1 MARTVL
7 VTGGC
12 GGIGYATVMAFS
24 HAGWKTFAA
33 DRRESRDFP
42 ANVTFIQSDVSQ
54 QESVS
59 NLFTQIAGE
68 TDVLHALVNNAAIQ
82 ISKPLIEMTVEEWD
96 ATMASNIRAVFL
108 TSKSAHPMMKGANGA
123 AIVNVSS
130 VHAIATSIGLTAYA
144 ASKGAVM
151 ALSQAMAI
159 EFSPDNIR
167 VNAIL
172 PGAVDT
178 EMLRSGLDRGH
189 LDDGSVEDRL
199 EALARKTVIG
209 RVGQPDEIAR
219 SILFLADGEQSGFIT
234 GEGLVVDG
242 GATARLST
250 E

>member
-1 MARTVL
+1 MERTAL
-7 VTGGC
+7 VTGAA
-12 GGIGYATVMAFS
+12 GGIGYATVLAFRD
-24 HAGWKTFAA
+24 AGWKAIAT
-33 DRRESRDFP
+33 DRRESADFP
-42 ANVTFIQSDVSQ
+42 AEITFIQSDVSQ

-59 NLFTQIAGE
+59 NLFEQITNE

-82 ISKPLIEMTVEEWD
+82 ISKPIVEMSIEEWD
-96 ATMASNIRAVFL
+96 ATMASNFRAVFL
-108 TSKSAHPMMKGANGA
+108 TSKAAHPMMKAAKGA

-130 VHAIATSIGLTAYA
+130 VHAIATSIGVAAYA

-151 ALSQAMAI
+151 ALSRAMAI

-199 EALARKTVIG
+199 EDLARKTVIG
-209 RVGQPDEIAR
+209 RVGKPDEIAR
-219 SILFLADGEQSGFIT
+219 SILFLADEVQSGFIT

>member
-1 MARTVL
+1 MARTAL
-7 VTGGC
+7 VTGAA
-12 GGIGYATVMAFS
+12 GGIGYATVMAFRD
-24 HAGWKTFAA
+24 AGWNAIAT
-33 DRRESRDFP
+33 DRRKSGDFP

-59 NLFTQIAGE
+59 LLFDQIASE

-82 ISKPLIEMTVEEWD
+82 ISKPIVEMSIEEWD
-96 ATMASNIRAVFL
+96 ATMASNFRAVFL
-108 TSKSAHPMMKGANGA
+108 TSKTAHAMMKAAKGA

-130 VHAIATSIGLTAYA
+130 VHAIATSIGVAAYA

-151 ALSQAMAI
+151 ALSRAMAI

-189 LDDGSVEDRL
+189 LDDGSIEDRL
-199 EALARKTVIG
+199 EDLARKTVIG
-209 RVGQPDEIAR
+209 RVGQPEEIAR
-219 SILFLADGEQSGFIT
+219 SILFLADGKQSGFIT

>member
-7 VTGGC
+7 VTGAA
-12 GGIGYATVMAFS
+12 GGIGYATVLEFNK
-24 HAGWKTFAA
+24 AGWKAIAT

-42 ANVTFIQSDVSQ
+42 ASVIFIQSDVSQ
-54 QESVS
+54 PESVS
-59 NLFTQIAGE
+59 HLFEEIAGE
-68 TDVLHALVNNAAIQ
+68 TDELHALVNNAAIQ
-82 ISKPLIEMTVEEWD
+82 ISKPIVEMTVEEWD
-96 ATMASNIRAVFL
+96 ATMASNFRAVFL
-108 TSKSAHPMMKGANGA
+108 TSKAAHPMMKAAMGA

-130 VHAIATSIGLTAYA
+130 VHAIATSVGIAAYA

-151 ALSQAMAI
+151 ALSRAMAI

-178 EMLRSGLDRGH
+178 EMLRKGLDRGH

-199 EALARKTVIG
+199 EDLAKKTVIG
-209 RVGQPDEIAR
+209 RVGQPEEIAR
-219 SILFLADGEQSGFIT
+219 SILFLADEVQSGFIT